1 MSQEPTDNRLITS
14 TAAAGQVCAS
24 EHLLAVAHQALA
36 VICLDPSIR
45 EWLAGAD
52 PRALEQADTARVKLR
67 EALDHQAAQH
77 DARDGLACGAE
88 ATVSDTVA
96 ASDTN
101 KPEVETPMKKLTAAQ
116 RAAFAVLKTA
126 GRPVRGGKRASQASP
141 LPAVNARAADSLV
154 RLGLA
159 NVSAL
164 PYASVFTSG
173 YEYHLSAEGERLAS
187 AEAASPQPGR
197 RRRHTS
203 HRKRTS

>member
-1 MSQEPTDNRLITS
+1 
-14 TAAAGQVCAS
+14 
-24 EHLLAVAHQALA
+24 LLAVAHQALA

-67 EALDHQAAQH
+67 EALDRQAAHH

-101 KPEVETPMKKLTAAQ
+101 KPEGDTPTEKLTAAQ
-116 RAAFAVLKTA
+116 RATFAVLKTA
-126 GRPVRGGKRASQASP
+126 GRPVRGGKRASKASP
-141 LPAVNARAADSLV
+141 VPAVNARAADSLV

-159 NVSAL
+159 KVSAL
-164 PYASVFTSG
+164 PYAGVFTSG
-173 YEYHLSAEGERLAS
+173 YEYLLSAEGEHLAS
-187 AEAASPQPGR
+187 AEEAASPQPGR

-203 HRKRTS
+203 HRKRSS